1 MSASF
6 TWRGGSPDEVKDAVR
21 QGIVNG
27 LAGVALEMQ
36 TQLRLHLSNPGS
48 GRRYRVAKGNKKG
61 RNLRAQGIHVASAP
75 GNPPAALNGHLR
87 ASWTIVQSGFGT
99 KTIDVNE
106 DGQID
111 GFSSVK
117 GRKTL
122 VTYMLGTNLVYARA
136 MEYGYG
142 KIAPRPYIRPVLK
155 AVEPKVE
162 EIMQAGMAIALK
174 GKR

>member
-21 QGIVNG
+21 QGIING

-36 TQLRLHLSNPGS
+36 TQLRLHLSKPGS
-48 GRRYRVAKGNKKG
+48 GRRYRVAKGKKKG
-61 RNLRAQGIHVASAP
+61 RNLRARGIHVASAP

-87 ASWTIVQSGFGT
+87 ASWTIVQRGFGT
-99 KTIDVNE
+99 KTIDANK

-136 MEYGYG
+136 LEYGFR
-142 KIAPRPYIRPVLK
+142 KLAARPYVRPVVK
-155 AVEPKVE
+155 YVTPKVQD
-162 EIMQAGMAIALK
+162 IMQAGMAIALK